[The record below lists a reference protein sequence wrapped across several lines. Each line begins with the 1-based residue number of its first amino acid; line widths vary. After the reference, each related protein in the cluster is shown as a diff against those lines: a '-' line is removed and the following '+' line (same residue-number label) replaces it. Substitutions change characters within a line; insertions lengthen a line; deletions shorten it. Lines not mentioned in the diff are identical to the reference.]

1 MSSVSD
7 DLALLA
13 RVPLFAALPH
23 DLLTRLAQAA
33 ETVTVGGGQFLFR
46 QGEQGEDLYVVRS
59 GRLEVLVD
67 DEIVHVH
74 GRGEFF
80 GELALLSGG
89 VRTAAVRARRN
100 SELLVLHRR
109 EFDRLLATQPAFA
122 QALVH
127 ELGRRLRRDDSAMV
141 PSPTSTVLAL
151 LPVQGLLP
159 ESRVRDL
166 ADLLYAELAR
176 HTSVTR
182 LDDDGNPDGWS
193 QRLDAA
199 EMSHPMVLLVACRH
213 DDAWWQFC
221 ARQADRPL
229 VVVDPELPHP
239 ATGLHRL
246 AGCHLVALRSTGL
259 PHWIDLLTPVARHVV
274 EPDTRTEDVG
284 SLARRVSGRAFG
296 LVLSG
301 GGARGFAHIGV
312 VDVLRKA
319 GVVIDRVGGTSTG
332 AFMAGLVALGVD
344 AGEMLDI
351 AKRELV
357 DRRPFSDYTVS
368 RYGLVRARRA
378 EAMLERVFGD
388 ALIEEQRTDLFT
400 VSVDLV
406 GARTV
411 VHRRGRIADA
421 VRLSSRLPGVAPP
434 VWKDGSLHIDGG
446 VLDNLPVEVMV
457 ADRQGPVV
465 AVDVMRP
472 FHTETEPRGA
482 GRVPH
487 AVDTIVRS
495 VLLASWQR
503 AEVGRALA
511 HTLITPEL
519 EDVGMFDFRR
529 IDEIV
534 DAGRLAAEEALPLLS
549 GPLND

>member
-23 DLLTRLAQAA
+23 DLLTGLAQAA
-33 ETVTVGGGQFLFR
+33 VTVTVGGGQFLFR

-59 GRLEVLVD
+59 GRLELLVD
-67 DEIVHVH
+67 DEVVHVH

-80 GELALLSGG
+80 GEPALLSGG
-89 VRTAAVRARRN
+89 VRTAAVRACRD
-100 SELLVLHRR
+100 SELLVLHRA
-109 EFDRLLATQPAFA
+109 EFDRLLATQPALA

-127 ELGRRLRRDDSAMV
+127 ELGRRVGRDDAAMV

-159 ESRVRDL
+159 GSRVRDL
-166 ADLLYAELAR
+166 ADLVHAELAR

-182 LDDDGNPDGWS
+182 LEDDGNPDSWS
-193 QRLDAA
+193 KRLDAA
-199 EMSHPMVLLVACRH
+199 EMSHSMVLLVAGRH

-229 VVVDPELPHP
+229 VVVDPKLPHP
-239 ATGLHRL
+239 ATGLRRL
-246 AGCHLVALRSTGL
+246 AGCHLVALGATGL
-259 PHWIDLLTPVARHVV
+259 PHWIDLLMPVAHHVV

-284 SLARRVSGRAFG
+284 RLARRVSGRAFG

-301 GGARGFAHIGV
+301 GGARCFGHIGV
-312 VDVLRKA
+312 VEVLRNA
-319 GVVIDRVGGTSTG
+319 GVVIDRVGGTSMG

-357 DRRPFSDYTVS
+357 DRRPPSDYTVS
-368 RYGLVRARRA
+368 RYGLIRARRA

-406 GARTV
+406 GAREV

-421 VRLSSRLPGVAPP
+421 VGLSSRLPGVAPP

-457 ADRQGPVV
+457 ADQQGPVV

-472 FHTETEPRGA
+472 FRTETEPRGA

-495 VLLASWQR
+495 MLLASWQR

-511 HTLITPEL
+511 HTLITPTL

-549 GPLND
+549 GPVND